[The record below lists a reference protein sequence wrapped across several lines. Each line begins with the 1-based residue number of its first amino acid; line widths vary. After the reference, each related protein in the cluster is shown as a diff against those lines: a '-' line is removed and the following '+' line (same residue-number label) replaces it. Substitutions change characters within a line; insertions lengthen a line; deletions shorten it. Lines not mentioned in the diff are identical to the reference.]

1 MRTRTLLTFTA
12 AVAALGLAA
21 PASAADTPVLTTT
34 DGAAVAVG
42 DVLDASLAS
51 GTAATFYSSA
61 TGTSGI
67 SCTSS
72 AFSAKVTDNPAAPGT
87 ATESLASHTFD
98 TSGCTANV
106 TGVLG
111 VSGITVDN
119 LPYTTS
125 VSSDG
130 TVSVTPGASSAIQ
143 STVKLR
149 TLLGTITCV
158 YQTPS
163 LSGTASNADNSIAF
177 ANQQFTKASGS
188 SLCFSQRLL
197 HRQVR
202 PGEQGGRRRQ
212 RQLTSN
218 RAPVHRRRSRAH
230 EGGAAG
236 EHQHRCGA
244 ARQHGRGRARGG
256 VGGGGHRGVVA
267 LRLRAGGLL
276 ARLLSPG
283 LFLLAPPSAPAPSCS
298 RFSLFFCS
306 CFSRGA
312 ASSSEDTASFS
323 GNTTSE
329 HE

>member
-1 MRTRTLLTFTA
+1 MRARTLLPLA
-12 AVAALGLAA
+12 ATVTALGLAV

-42 DVLDASLAS
+42 AVLDASLAS

-72 AFSAKVTDNPAAPGT
+72 AFSATVTDNPAAPGT
-87 ATESLASHTFD
+87 ATESLTSHTFD

-125 VSSDG
+125 VSSGG
-130 TVSVTPGASSAIQ
+130 TVTVTPAAGSAIQ

-158 YQTPS
+158 YQAPS

-177 ANQQFTKASGS
+177 ANQPFTKTSGS
-188 SLCFSQRLL
+188 SLCFSNAYF
-197 HRQVR
+197 
-202 PGEQGGRRRQ
+202 
-212 RQLTSN
+212 TAKY
-218 RAPVHRRRSRAH
+218 APV
-230 EGGAAG
+230 
-236 EHQHRCGA
+236 
-244 ARQHGRGRARGG
+244 
-256 VGGGGHRGVVA
+256 
-267 LRLRAGGLL
+267 
-276 ARLLSPG
+276 
-283 LFLLAPPSAPAPSCS
+283 
-298 RFSLFFCS
+298 
-306 CFSRGA
+306 
-312 ASSSEDTASFS
+312 
-323 GNTTSE
+323 TTSGLAVNVS
-329 HE
+329 